1 LYPRPTEKLLDID
14 TEGIK
19 NGKQLKRSSSQIDE
33 GAPRPY
39 STTVLEFDAHAWLPS
54 YYKNPQNL
62 RSIFWTKHHLPAS
75 KLVGE
80 EGVREKRMEHEQ
92 RTAKKSLQTDK
103 RRAKPVKLHRGF
115 T

>member
-1 LYPRPTEKLLDID
+1 LYPRPTEKLLDTD

-33 GAPRPY
+33 RTPRPNN
-39 STTVLEFDAHAWLPS
+39 TTVLELDTHAWLPS

-62 RSIFWTKHHLPAS
+62 RSIFWTKHHLSPP
-75 KLVGE
+75 KLAGE
-80 EGVREKRMEHEQ
+80 EGIREKRMKHEQ
-92 RTAKKSLQTDK
+92 RTAKKSLQTNN
-103 RRAKPVKLHRGF
+103 RRTKPVKLHRRF